1 MMAGREEMRV
11 AELVNESTGTWN
23 IELIQQMFNQRD
35 VVEIT
40 RLTLNLLTQE
50 DAPIWR
56 YSKNGNYTVRL
67 AYYQLMEHIIDNNNL
82 KEPGNWKKLWRLHVP
97 NKVRIFI
104 WQLLRRC
111 LLVRGRLAQKGVPCD
126 NKCPYCTSYVENE
139 WHCFFGCVAVQEVWE
154 ENPMWNQIK
163 PYIDNAIDIVQMVFQ
178 MLEELETKV
187 LCSIFMMLWA
197 VWWRRNQVC
206 WQEKVPTTY
215 AVNRRAIDHYND
227 WLKARTMHQTSSR
240 NNTADEE
247 NA

>member
-1 MMAGREEMRV
+1 LLVIEVIDGNSINIWKHPWLRNDEYTHVTTTMMAGREEMRV

-56 YSKNGNYTVRL
+56 YSKNGNYTVRS

-139 WHCFFGCVAVQEVWE
+139 
-154 ENPMWNQIK
+154 
-163 PYIDNAIDIVQMVFQ
+163 
-178 MLEELETKV
+178 
-187 LCSIFMMLWA
+187 
-197 VWWRRNQVC
+197 
-206 WQEKVPTTY
+206 
-215 AVNRRAIDHYND
+215 
-227 WLKARTMHQTSSR
+227 
-240 NNTADEE
+240 
-247 NA
+247 